1 MSLKMAGLETSQSTK
16 QMWAIIKMQ
25 KKSRKYKLK
34 IIYLI
39 LIEPEIFLIKNL

>member
-1 MSLKMAGLETSQSTK
+1 MSLKMAGLETSRSTK
-16 QMWAIIKMQ
+16 QMWTFIA

-39 LIEPEIFLIKNL
+39 ETEIFLIKNL